1 MAKHTVD
8 DDRPGY
14 YLPEDSRQRLVRL
27 SDHIRFLLRL
37 MQPLAD
43 AAGEPAREVR
53 MAEVA
58 FCLELLGDQVDLVLD
73 EVSWPARRAMQ
84 AGASTRDAVDEARGY
99 AFGVTLAQIDTL
111 EGLVRTLAA
120 HGDVVAAGNAAR
132 FAEGTLPSIG
142 RGVFDAAAAMRG
154 LLGVVETQRLAEDA
168 GLRFRVDEKRAV
180 YAVACALP
188 LVGDRSGSSAP
199 LLSTDQSQ
207 AQAESPRYLH

>member
-1 MAKHTVD
+1 MAKHTLD

-14 YLPEDSRQRLVRL
+14 YLPEDSQLRLVRL

-84 AGASTRDAVDEARGY
+84 VEVPAREAAGEARGY

-111 EGLVRTLAA
+111 DGLVRTLAA
-120 HGDVVAAGNAAR
+120 HGDVLAGSDAAG
-132 FAEGTLPSIG
+132 FADGTLPSIG
-142 RGVFDAAAAMRG
+142 RVVFDAAVAVRG
-154 LLGVVETQRLAEDA
+154 VLDAVETQRLGAGADA
-168 GLRFRVDEKRAV
+168 CLRVEEARAV
-180 YAVACALP
+180 YALP
-188 LVGDRSGSSAP
+188 AR
-199 LLSTDQSQ
+199 LSTDR
-207 AQAESPRYLH
+207 AQVEAGSPYGDYLH